1 MKFSRTRA
9 VVAGAAVLAVIGGS
23 AQASGMITGR
33 DIKDHSVKKVD
44 LSYGVIKKL
53 NSAGTPGP
61 EGPAGPAGQDGADG
75 QDGIDGKDGAP
86 GPQGPAG
93 KDGQNGQDGATGP
106 QGPKGDKGDPG
117 TDGKNAQYVGPN
129 WSIIDRNVYG
139 NGDSYLRSG
148 PDTPPSGIGSLGMRT
163 GSNTDKAAFGNQVD
177 FVGMALST
185 LGTVSYSVYVTGE
198 DLGTSPGNIPNIQ
211 FEVNPHTA
219 RSYTT
224 LVFVPPNGSA
234 TANQWSAMDTSGAQ
248 WYYTSGFGTDSGCN
262 QTTYCTL
269 QQAMDAA
276 PNGTLISAQFSKG
289 RDYAFSGAVDKLT
302 FGGKTYDFEPF
313 GVSVSNAS

>member
-1 MKFSRTRA
+1 MKFDRTKA
-9 VVAGAAVLAVIGGS
+9 VAIGAIGLTLALGGTSYAAGK
-23 AQASGMITGR
+23 ITGHDIVNGTVASK
-33 DIKDHSVKKVD
+33 DIKNGTIKVKDMSPKAIARF
-44 LSYGVIKKL
+44 S
-53 NSAGTPGP
+53 TPG
-61 EGPAGPAGQDGADG
+61 EQGPAGPAGNDGTPG
-75 QDGIDGKDGAP
+75 TDGKDGGP

-93 KDGQNGQDGATGP
+93 KD
-106 QGPKGDKGDPG
+106 
-117 TDGKNAQYVGPN
+117 AQYVGPN
-129 WSIIDRNVYG
+129 WSIIDRNVIG

-163 GSNTDKAAFGNQVD
+163 GSNTDKATFGNQVD
-177 FVGMALST
+177 FVGMALSS
-185 LGTVSYSVYVTGE
+185 LGSVSYAAYVTGE
-198 DLGTSPGNIPNIQ
+198 DLDAYAGNIPNIQ

-234 TANQWSAMDTSGAQ
+234 TANTWSTISTSGAQ

-262 QTTYCTL
+262 QVTYCTL

-276 PNGTLISAQFSKG
+276 PNGTLLSAQFSKG

-302 FGGKTYDFEPF
+302 FGGKTYNFEPF

>member
-1 MKFSRTRA
+1 MSARKNGVFAAFGAGILTISLA
-9 VVAGAAVLAVIGGS
+9 AGAFA
-23 AQASGMITGR
+23 ASGNTVGSRDIVNGSIQSK
-33 DIKDHSVKKVD
+33 DIKDNTIRSKDVRDGTLQESDFNSTFLQELKV
-44 LSYGVIKKL
+44 
-53 NSAGTPGP
+53 P
-61 EGPAGPAGQDGADG
+61 
-75 QDGIDGKDGAP
+75 
-86 GPQGPAG
+86 
-93 KDGQNGQDGATGP
+93 
-106 QGPKGDKGDPG
+106 GPKGDKGDKGDPG
-117 TDGKNAQYVGPN
+117 SQGPKGDPGQNGQDGKDAQYVGPN

-163 GSNTDKAAFGNQVD
+163 GSTTDKAAFGNQVD
-177 FVGMALST
+177 FVGMALSS
-185 LGTVSYSVYVTGE
+185 LGTVSYSAYVTGE
-198 DLGTSPGNIPNIQ
+198 DLDGSKTGNPGNIPNIQ

-234 TANQWSAMDTSGAQ
+234 TANTWSTISTAGAQ

-289 RDYAFSGAVDKLT
+289 RDWVFSGAVDKLT